1 MPLSTEPAGVGLGF
15 RAALAEALLD
25 APSTNAR
32 FVEVAPENY
41 LGVGGQRGR
50 WLAMAAERWPV
61 VAHGLWGDFS
71 GSAPLATAL
80 LLELKAFLRGLGA
93 RWYSDHLCF
102 THLAGAESHDL
113 LPLP

>member
-1 MPLSTEPAGVGLGF
+1 MPLNNDVAPAGAGLGF
-15 RAALAEALLD
+15 RAALAEELL
-25 APSTNAR
+25 AAGSTNAR

-61 VAHGLWGDFS
+61 VSHGLCGDFS
-71 GSAPLATAL
+71 GSAPLDLAL
-80 LLELKAFLRGLGA
+80 LRELRKFLEGLGA

-102 THLAGAESHDL
+102 THVDG
-113 LPLP
+113 